1 MSSSLAPVAHPTADT
16 PLVKRL
22 WQGDLDAMGALYD
35 RYSNLVYT
43 IALRS
48 LKDVASAEDL
58 TQDVFLTLM
67 NRRTYDPDRGSLS
80 SYLSL
85 LTRSRAIDRLRAQ
98 TTRHKYLHQWHHQPH
113 APEPGP
119 MDHASQQER
128 HTLVRAA
135 LDHLTQQQRQVLEL
149 SYYQGQSQVEIADQL
164 GVPLGTVKSWA
175 RRGLLR
181 LRSHLQGPLSED
193 PFSQEQP

>member
-1 MSSSLAPVAHPTADT
+1 MPIPYPSAPGAQPTTDT
-16 PLVKRL
+16 TLVKCL
-22 WQGDLDAMGALYD
+22 WQGDLDAMGILYD
-35 RYSNLVYT
+35 RYSGLVYT

-48 LKDVASAEDL
+48 LGDTASAEDL

-67 NRRTYDPDRGSLS
+67 HRRTYDPDRGALS
-80 SYLSL
+80 SYLSM
-85 LTRSRAIDRLRAQ
+85 LTRSRAIDRLRAKS
-98 TTRHKYLHQWHHQPH
+98 TRHKYLHQWQHQPH
-113 APEPGP
+113 VPEPSP

-149 SYYQGQSQVEIADQL
+149 SYYQGQSQSEIAEQL

-181 LRSHLQGPLSED
+181 LRSHLQDQLSE
-193 PFSQEQP
+193 EQA